1 MIAHAL
7 VKDLRPKLALMAVF
21 LLSVLVLAACG
32 GAKEKDPQ
40 NLVPEGSNLIV
51 GIQLS
56 QILEDEDLAALF
68 GRIPKD
74 DDDPQT
80 LDQLL
85 DEAAEKIGLD
95 LRNFSQIVL
104 FGDISAMEQ
113 RIAIIAQGSSS
124 LDEDLLVETLAKA
137 NDWTFTTTEY
147 RERQIH
153 LNEEGRAGSDGFG
166 ALSFLGGDSL
176 VMGTLESVKAVID
189 VQEEDK
195 DRASGD
201 VYDSFNDLGDGLVRL
216 VLEVPPEAVQDIG
229 LPFSGFPVDAGFLRE
244 IKVVGILVDKDGQN
258 ITLEA
263 RGDFTDKSAASNFG
277 DVVEGL
283 LKLGGG
289 LADDEET
296 KELLKDIRV
305 SVDGSRLRVVSQIS
319 LDQLEELVLG
329 TGDGSLG
336 IFSPFREEREARPPD
351 IERRAVPAIPPL
363 EPQAVAP
370 LVPAEGAVRVPTM
383 GAHHIPAGETASY
396 STVPATSG
404 PHWSATAQCGIFDVE
419 LPDELVVHNMEHG
432 HVIISHNLSDPDQ
445 VRMFNELVNNL
456 PGLTEWA
463 VVRPYSKIRP
473 GTVAMTAWGVIDQIA
488 GVDEG
493 RILTFYRTYRA
504 NRLSPETQQVGPIP
518 CR

>member
-32 GAKEKDPQ
+32 GGKEKDPQ
-40 NLVPEGSNLIV
+40 NLVPEGSNLIAS
-51 GIQLS
+51 IQLS
-56 QILEDEDLAALF
+56 QILEDEDLAALV

-74 DDDPQT
+74 DEDPQT

-85 DEAAEKIGLD
+85 DEAPEEIGLD
-95 LRNFSQIVL
+95 LQNFSRIVL
-104 FGDISAMEQ
+104 FGDVSAMEQ

-124 LDEDLLVETLAKA
+124 LDEDLLVETMAKA
-137 NDWTFTTTEY
+137 NDWTLTTTEY
-147 RERQIH
+147 RGRQIH

-189 VQEEDK
+189 VQEGDK

-216 VLEVPPEAVQDIG
+216 VLQVPPEAVEDIG
-229 LPFSGFPVDAGFLRE
+229 LPFAGFPVDAGFLRE

-277 DVVEGL
+277 DIVEGL

-289 LADDEET
+289 LADDEGT
-296 KELLKDIRV
+296 KELLKDVRV
-305 SVDGSRLRVVSQIS
+305 SVDGSRVRVVSKIS
-319 LDQLEELVLG
+319 LGQLEELVLG

-336 IFSPFREEREARPPD
+336 IFSPFREEWEARPPD
-351 IERRAVPAIPPL
+351 IERRAVPAIPPP
-363 EPQAVAP
+363 EPPAVAP
-370 LVPAEGAVRVPTM
+370 VVPSEGAFQVPTLD
-383 GAHHIPAGETASY
+383 AHHIPAGETARY
-396 STVPATSG
+396 STVPPTSG
-404 PHWSATAQCGIFDVE
+404 PHWSTTAQCGIFDVE

-432 HVIISHNLSDPDQ
+432 HVIISHNLPDPDQ
-445 VRMFNELVNNL
+445 VRMFNGLVNNL

-488 GVDEG
+488 GVDEA
-493 RILTFYRTYRA
+493 RILTFYRTYSA
-504 NRLSPETQQVGPIP
+504 NRLSLETQQVGPIP

>member
-40 NLVPEGSNLIV
+40 YLVPEGSNLIV

-85 DEAAEKIGLD
+85 DEAAEEIGLD

-244 IKVVGILVDKDGQN
+244 IKVVGILVGQKWTEHN
-258 ITLEA
+258 V
-263 RGDFTDKSAASNFG
+263 RSAG
-277 DVVEGL
+277 
-283 LKLGGG
+283 
-289 LADDEET
+289 
-296 KELLKDIRV
+296 
-305 SVDGSRLRVVSQIS
+305 
-319 LDQLEELVLG
+319 
-329 TGDGSLG
+329 
-336 IFSPFREEREARPPD
+336 
-351 IERRAVPAIPPL
+351 
-363 EPQAVAP
+363 
-370 LVPAEGAVRVPTM
+370 
-383 GAHHIPAGETASY
+383 
-396 STVPATSG
+396 
-404 PHWSATAQCGIFDVE
+404 
-419 LPDELVVHNMEHG
+419 
-432 HVIISHNLSDPDQ
+432 
-445 VRMFNELVNNL
+445 
-456 PGLTEWA
+456 
-463 VVRPYSKIRP
+463 
-473 GTVAMTAWGVIDQIA
+473 
-488 GVDEG
+488 
-493 RILTFYRTYRA
+493 
-504 NRLSPETQQVGPIP
+504 
-518 CR
+518 